1 MHLFMFHLG
10 DYYAHTAHLSPM
22 EDLAYRRIIDLY
34 YLHETPPTGT
44 PDQVA
49 RQIRM
54 RDQAKAVAQVL
65 HEFFTEEVGDP
76 VDNSMQVWRHKRCD
90 KEIERYQAVKDGGRK
105 GAAMRWAKGGDSPPI
120 PPLSPPYVPPNA
132 NQEPITKNQ
141 IKDVTPD
148 GVSDSVFKDYLKI
161 RKAQKKPWTSTA
173 QKLMESEAKKANM
186 SLQQA
191 MEMCCARGW
200 VGFKAEWAKTED
212 KSKELPLGTDQQI
225 AHAYKV
231 ECGGDPTQSRFNSYF
246 EMRKFI
252 LDQRDK
258 RKAA

>member
-132 NQEPITKNQ
+132 NQEPITVNHKPLT
-141 IKDVTPD
+141 IKEKQRGSRFDLQEMPD
-148 GVSDSVFKDYLKI
+148 TWIDFCKQQRPDLNLRDTFDAFRDYWTAVPGSKGLKADWLATWRNWVRNTRVSTNT
-161 RKAQKKPWTSTA
+161 Q
-173 QKLMESEAKKANM
+173 QAKKDRKSELIYGSWERTNDFIEMGDAN
-186 SLQQA
+186 A
-191 MEMCCARGW
+191 I
-200 VGFKAEWAKTED
+200 
-212 KSKELPLGTDQQI
+212 PLSI
-225 AHAYKV
+225 
-231 ECGGDPTQSRFNSYF
+231 R
-246 EMRKFI
+246 
-252 LDQRDK
+252 
-258 RKAA
+258 